1 MANLKLIKVTG
12 SPFCSTLYGC
22 IGIQVNDDNFNII
35 KGGQLNHQVSSHGLG
50 WRYATAEEI
59 AENWKLI
66 YPHWTP
72 ERGDNVIVTQDY
84 GSWTSEKGTIVEASS
99 SLGYWRVERCSDSR
113 KENFDYTC
121 QMILAPY
128 NEIKVEIKLESKEKL

>member
-22 IGIQVNDDNFNII
+22 IGIQTGHTVFEVI
-35 KGGQLNHQVSSHGLG
+35 KGGGLNTQSSSSGFG
-50 WRYATAEEI
+50 WEYATAEEI

-72 ERGDNVIVTQDY
+72 EPGDNVIVTQDY
-84 GSWTSEKGTIVEASS
+84 GSWANQRGIIVEASS
-99 SLGYWRVERCSDSR
+99 SKDYYRVKRCSDDRIES
-113 KENFDYTC
+113 FDYTC